1 MTAVGAA
8 APRNNSVGVRTSHSA
23 GREKL
28 WRPVASNI
36 LSVSSLHHQHNYKL
50 VSHARANVAYLYCAC
65 AIIKFGAEKIK
76 KFKTHQSTSKVIKTN
91 DTASKF
97 QVLTNWCSYCAEKYC
112 IMAHFFLYLHMQ

>member
-65 AIIKFGAEKIK
+65 AIIKFGAEKIEE
-76 KFKTHQSTSKVIKTN
+76 TGCVSSWPYRQLLRNNSSYSKLKKTN
-91 DTASKF
+91 MLDHNQSP
-97 QVLTNWCSYCAEKYC
+97 N
-112 IMAHFFLYLHMQ
+112 